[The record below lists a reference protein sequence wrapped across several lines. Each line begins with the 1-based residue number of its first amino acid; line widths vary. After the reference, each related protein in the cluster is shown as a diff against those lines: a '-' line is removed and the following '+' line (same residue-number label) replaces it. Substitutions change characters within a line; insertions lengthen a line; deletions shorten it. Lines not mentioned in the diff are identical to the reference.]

1 MKEQVG
7 ADRGQVQICG
17 YVPGALGRITE
28 LHAVYYHR
36 HWGFD
41 LYFEALVATELAAFL
56 RRMDPAQDGFWL
68 ARIPDRIVGSVAID
82 GAAPA
87 GAAGREDGGEEGARL
102 RWFILDPQV
111 HGLGVGK
118 RLMGQALD
126 FCARAG
132 HRRVYLWTFAGLDAA
147 RAIYERHGFTLC
159 REHEDSQWGRPVTEQ
174 MFELR
179 L

>member
-1 MKEQVG
+1 MKEQAG
-7 ADRGQVQICG
+7 AYGGQVEICG

-41 LYFEALVATELAAFL
+41 LYFESLVATELAEFL
-56 RRMDPAQDGFWL
+56 RRMDAAQDGFWL
-68 ARIPDRIVGSVAID
+68 ARISDRIVGSVAID
-82 GAAPA
+82 GGPPA
-87 GAAGREDGGEEGARL
+87 GGTGKEEGARL
-102 RWFILDPQV
+102 RWFILDPEYQ
-111 HGLGVGK
+111 GLGVGK
-118 RLMGQALD
+118 RLMEEAMA

-132 HRRVYLWTFAGLDAA
+132 HRRVFLWTFAGLDAA
-147 RAIYERHGFTLC
+147 RALYERHGFTLC